1 VWFSNR
7 RAKWRRE
14 EKVRQRRC
22 HGDVAGACN
31 GGGLANEHAFVTG
44 GNAGYAPSH
53 AAPLAAAATA
63 TDNDSRHYF
72 K

>member
-22 HGDVAGACN
+22 HGNAAGACN
-31 GGGLANEHAFVTG
+31 IGLADEHAILISPD
-44 GNAGYAPSH
+44 ASYAKPHTTSV
-53 AAPLAAAATA
+53 AAAAT
-63 TDNDSRHYF
+63 DSRHLF
-72 K
+72 R